1 MKRICAVFAV
11 LFLIFTAG
19 CQKSEEPV
27 KEKAAAPSAYSSKLE
42 ATFKE
47 TKMTAK
53 LIKHSDQKY
62 EIQMLSPEIMK
73 PLNLVYENKTCTVTY
88 DGLTFETDLKR
99 FPQTE
104 FGALL
109 VQALTDISTDIVT
122 VSTDSDG
129 MVKYTGPSNYG
140 DFALTQDPE
149 TGLWKEFSIDGASL
163 TINFTDYITN

>member
-1 MKRICAVFAV
+1 MKRICAVFTV
-11 LFLIFTAG
+11 MLLIFTAG
-19 CQKSEEPV
+19 CRESEAPV
-27 KEKAAAPSAYSSKLE
+27 KEKASAPSVYSSKLE

-47 TKMTAK
+47 TKMTAE
-53 LIKHSDQKY
+53 LTKHSNLKY

-73 PLNLVYENKTCTVTY
+73 PLNLVYENGVCKVTY

-99 FPQTE
+99 FPQAE

-109 VQALTDISTDIVT
+109 VQALTDISNNVVT

-129 MVKYTGPSNYG
+129 MIKYIGPSNYG
-140 DFALTQDPE
+140 DFTLIQDSN

-163 TINFTDYITN
+163 KIIFSDYTIN